1 MKRFI
6 IISIIV
12 VVCVGCSKSSSLNK
26 AISQVENALE
36 KVKKNKGNMTQ
47 SDWEALGKE
56 VEEPLQVI
64 SKSIEDN
71 KIGMMERLKL
81 TALVAQWSVVVME
94 AGLTEMEKQ
103 TGISRE
109 KLGDEIE
116 KAVKE
121 LERIA
126 SESNQ

>member
-12 VVCVGCSKSSSLNK
+12 VICTGCGGSSSLDK
-26 AISQVENALE
+26 AISQVEKTLE
-36 KVKKNKGNMTQ
+36 KVEKNKGNMTQ
-47 SDWEALGKE
+47 SDWETLGKE
-56 VEEPLQVI
+56 MEEPLQAI

-103 TGISRE
+103 TGINRE
-109 KLGDEIE
+109 NLGDEIE

-126 SESNQ
+126 SENNQ